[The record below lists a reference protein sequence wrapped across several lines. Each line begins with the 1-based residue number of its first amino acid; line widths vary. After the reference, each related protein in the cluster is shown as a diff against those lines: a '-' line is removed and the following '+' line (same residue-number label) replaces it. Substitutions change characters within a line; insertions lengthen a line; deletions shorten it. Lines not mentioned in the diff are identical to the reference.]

1 MKKISILSGLAF
13 CLGLVACDNYDLPN
27 PPAQSNPE
35 QEVFAS
41 TDLVLSQ
48 AAPEVNLVELNNQ
61 EAKAIVANI
70 DKLDNFPTPYEL
82 KFEVQVAANDA
93 FEKYASIDG
102 DVADNTVTVSPD
114 ALNGAIRQAITKDP
128 ATTDVTVRLIA
139 FAEYGNSKVRLGE
152 TEDTNYGVFTYQVK
166 PFEPNRVIE
175 DTYYLVGNFCD
186 WDVTK
191 GLAFTHTT
199 EGSVYDNAVFS
210 VKINVD
216 ADQAAAGYEWKVV
229 PASSVNVTPA
239 TWDGAYGV
247 VAAEDGLSGRLI
259 ESPEAK
265 SDAATITAPNPYLI
279 TIDMESLTYEV
290 SLAIENLWVPTAGT
304 SASNWS
310 KILMLSTENYIN
322 YRGVSPLRGN
332 FWFTPA
338 ANFNTEYYQNPD
350 LPSEAVA
357 TENGELQQ
365 AGGIILRDSQN
376 KQHTRIT
383 LDRDVLGTANALYW
397 IDVNL
402 VQMNYTITQISN
414 LGVVGA
420 FNGWNAAESVKLTPS
435 KDLLTWTGTVTLD
448 GGEFK
453 FNANGQWNVDFGGI
467 DAGMGAPSAQI
478 CYKGANLTA
487 EAGTYDITIKFSA
500 IPYTVELVKK

>member
-48 AAPEVNLVELNNQ
+48 AAPEVNLPELNNQ
-61 EAKAIVANI
+61 ETRAVVANI
-70 DKLDNFPTPYEL
+70 DKLDNFPAPYEL
-82 KFEVQVAANDA
+82 KFEVQVSADDA
-93 FEKYASIDG
+93 FQKYATIDG
-102 DVADNTVTVSPD
+102 AVTDNTVTVTPD
-114 ALNGAIRQAITKDP
+114 AWNGAIRQAITKDP
-128 ATTDVTVRLIA
+128 STTDVTVRLIA
-139 FAEYGNSKVRLGE
+139 FAEYGNSRVRLGE
-152 TEDTNYGVFTYQVK
+152 TPETNYGVFTYQVK

-199 EGSVYDNAVFS
+199 EGSVYDNPVFS
-210 VKINVD
+210 VKINVE

-259 ESPEAK
+259 ESPESK
-265 SDAATITAPNPYLI
+265 SDAGVISAPSPYLI
-279 TIDMESLTYEV
+279 TINMESLTYEV
-290 SLAIENLWVPTAGT
+290 SLAIENLWVPTPGT

-310 KILMLSTENYIN
+310 KILKLSTDNYIN

-338 ANFNTEYYQNPD
+338 TNFTTEYYQNPE
-350 LPSEAVA
+350 LPSQAV
-357 TENGELQQ
+357 ENKQGELEQ
-365 AGGIILRDSQN
+365 AGGIVIRDPKDKN
-376 KQHTRIT
+376 HTRIT
-383 LDRDVLGTANALYW
+383 LDKNVLGSALALYW

-402 VQMNYTITQISN
+402 VQMNYNITKIST
-414 LGVVGA
+414 LGVVGS
-420 FNGWNAAESVKLTPS
+420 FNNWDAAGSVALTPS
-435 KDLLTWTGTVTLD
+435 KDFLTWKGTVDLD

-453 FNANGQWNVDFGGI
+453 FNANGQWNVDFGGLT
-467 DAGMGAPSAQI
+467 DGLGAPSAEI
-478 CYKGANLTA
+478 CYKGANLKV
-487 EAGTYDITIKFSA
+487 EAGTYEITVKFNE
-500 IPYTVELVKK
+500 IPYTATFVKK